1 MSNLTLEK
9 ALIAE
14 RIMNINESATLAMA
28 QKSRDLAAKGVDVIN
43 LSLGEP
49 DFNTPDYIKEA
60 AKKAIDDNF
69 SKYPP
74 VAGFLDLRKAICEK
88 FKRENELSYEPNQIV
103 VSTGAKQSVINAVLS
118 IVNPG
123 DEVLLPAP
131 YWVSYFEMVRFA
143 GGIPIEITSTVQ
155 SDFKV
160 TAQQLKKHITSK
172 TKLIIFSS
180 PCNPTGSVYTR
191 DELKAMADVIS
202 EQEEMYII
210 SDEIYEHINFVDK
223 HESIAQF
230 NYVKNKTIVV
240 NGLSKS
246 FAMTGWR
253 LGYSA
258 SPLPIAQ
265 ACIRLQGLFT
275 SGANAV
281 TQMAAITALSSD
293 LSETKKMNEV
303 FKHRRD
309 LLLKLLNE
317 IPGMKVNKPQGAFY
331 IFPDISFYYG
341 KAYNGMIIKTGS
353 DLCEYLLENAHVA
366 LVSGEG
372 FGDNKCIRI
381 SYATAEDKLIK
392 AVDRIKI
399 ALLNLK

>member
-1 MSNLTLEK
+1 MSNLTIEK
-9 ALIAE
+9 TLVAQ
-14 RIMNINESATLAMA
+14 RITEINESATLAMA
-28 QKSRDLAAKGVDVIN
+28 QKSRDLAAKGIDVIN

-49 DFNTPDYIKEA
+49 DFNTPQFIKEA
-60 AKKAIDDNF
+60 AKKAIDDNY

-88 FKRENELSYEPNQIV
+88 FKRENGLLYEPNQIV

-131 YWVSYFEMVRFA
+131 YWVSYSEMVKFA
-143 GGIPIEITSTVQ
+143 GGIPVEIPTTIQ
-155 SDFKV
+155 TDFKA
-160 TAQQLKKHITSK
+160 TTEQLKKHITSK
-172 TKLIIFSS
+172 TKLMMFSS
-180 PCNPTGSVYTR
+180 PCNPSGSVYTK
-191 DELKAMADVIS
+191 DELKAIADLFSQYDDLYV
-202 EQEEMYII
+202 I

-223 HESIAQF
+223 HVSIAQF
-230 NYVKNKTIVV
+230 ESIKNKTVVV

-258 SPLPIAQ
+258 SPLHIAQ
-265 ACIRLQGLFT
+265 ASIKLQGLFT

-281 TQMAAITALSSD
+281 TQIAAITALNSD
-293 LSETKKMNEV
+293 LAETKKMNAI
-303 FKHRRD
+303 FKTRRD
-309 LLLKLLNE
+309 LLLKIVSD
-317 IPGMKVNKPQGAFY
+317 IPGMKLNTPQGAFY
-331 IFPDISFYYG
+331 VFPDVSFYYG
-341 KAYNGMIIKTGS
+341 KSFNGKLIKTGS
-353 DLCEYLLENAHVA
+353 DLCEYLLEIAHVA

-372 FGDNKCIRI
+372 FGDSKCIRI
-381 SYATAEDKLIK
+381 SYATSEEKLVK
-392 AVDRIKI
+392 AVERIKI